1 MYATI
6 LTVFFAFALRAA
18 FVYFTTIINVN
29 LGKCEFNPACDR
41 CGAG

>member
-1 MYATI
+1 MYATV

-18 FVYFTTIINVN
+18 YVFFTTIINVRV
-29 LGKCEFNPACDR
+29 GACEFNPACNR